1 METFIDESVN
11 VMQSIAMIMNER
23 EVFVVFINS
32 YYSYVETIKNEG

>member
-1 METFIDESVN
+1 MRVRVN

-23 EVFVVFINS
+23 EVFVVVINS